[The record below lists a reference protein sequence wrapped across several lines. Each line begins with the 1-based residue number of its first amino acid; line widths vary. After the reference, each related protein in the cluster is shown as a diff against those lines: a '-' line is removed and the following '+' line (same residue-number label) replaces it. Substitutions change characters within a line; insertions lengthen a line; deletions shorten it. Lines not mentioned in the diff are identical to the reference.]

1 MTLMK
6 TILLP
11 FNNTQPTVAALD
23 AACLLVGN
31 DGYIEGAFCRQVLP
45 IIAGEGITLPGDYLA
60 EFEEEGRQQAEAA
73 RETFRSLL
81 AERSIQ
87 EGNIT
92 GSGLRAGW
100 TEMVGSGPEGIGE
113 YARLFDLSVISRV
126 VGDPAVDWKTTAE
139 AVLFDSGR
147 PLLIVSNEIPAQV
160 GSRIVVAWNA
170 STETSRTL
178 TAGAALLQTSQ
189 EVLVLT
195 VKGATVAGPE
205 GDRLVQHMKTSGI
218 NVESRVVER
227 GSRGVGEA
235 ILEEAQQF
243 QADLIIKGAYT
254 QSRLRQL
261 IFGGATSDLINQA
274 SQPMLMS
281 H

>member
-205 GDRLVQHMKTSGI
+205 GDRLAQHLKTSGI

-274 SQPMLMS
+274 SQPILMS

>member
-205 GDRLVQHMKTSGI
+205 GDRLAQHLKTSGI

-227 GSRGVGEA
+227 GSRGVGEV

-274 SQPMLMS
+274 SQPILMS

>member
-205 GDRLVQHMKTSGI
+205 GDRLAQHLKISGI

>member
-170 STETSRTL
+170 STETCRTL

-205 GDRLVQHMKTSGI
+205 GDRLAQHLKTSGI

>member
-1 MTLMK
+1 MALMK

-205 GDRLVQHMKTSGI
+205 GDRLAQHLKTSGI

>member
-205 GDRLVQHMKTSGI
+205 GDRLAQHLKTSGI

-227 GSRGVGEA
+227 GSRGVGEV

>member
-23 AACLLVGN
+23 AARLLVGN

-147 PLLIVSNEIPAQV
+147 PLLIVSNEIPAQI

-205 GDRLVQHMKTSGI
+205 GDRLAQHLKTSGI

-227 GSRGVGEA
+227 GSRGVGEV

>member
-126 VGDPAVDWKTTAE
+126 IGDPGVDWKTTAE

-147 PLLIVSNEIPAQV
+147 PLLIVSNEIPAQI

-205 GDRLVQHMKTSGI
+205 GDRLAQHLKTSGI

>member
-92 GSGLRAGW
+92 GSRLRAGW

-205 GDRLVQHMKTSGI
+205 GDRLAQHLKTSGI

-274 SQPMLMS
+274 SQPILMS

>member
-205 GDRLVQHMKTSGI
+205 GDRLAQHLKTSGI

-227 GSRGVGEA
+227 GSRSVGEA
-235 ILEEAQQF
+235 ILEETQQF

>member
-31 DGYIEGAFCRQVLP
+31 NGYIEGAFCRQVLP

-87 EGNIT
+87 EAGVT

-126 VGDPAVDWKTTAE
+126 AGDPAVDWKTTAE

-147 PLLIVSNEIPAQV
+147 PVLIVSNEIPAQI

-170 STETSRTL
+170 STETCRTL
-178 TAGAALLQTSQ
+178 TAGAALLQASQ
-189 EVLVLT
+189 DVLVLT

-205 GDRLVQHMKTSGI
+205 GDRLAQHLKASGI
-218 NVESRVVER
+218 NVEARIVER
-227 GSRGVGEA
+227 GSHGIGEV
-235 ILEEAQQF
+235 ILEEAKQF

-261 IFGGATSDLINQA
+261 IFGGATSELINQA
-274 SQPMLMS
+274 SQPVLMS